1 MGESYYIGAYWLA
14 RRETPQAC
22 ARRAEALFHQ
32 LGPCEQT
39 WNRWHEAAG
48 SFAEAHR
55 LRFQPESGAFE
66 KLFERKAN
74 RVGDGFRFWLWAG
87 DHPEEAASV
96 SVACGSSTPFVNSM
110 CVLTPPS
117 EGSVASRIQTV
128 SAMTGALRAMVLA
141 WEPEWGI
148 ATSSAHRDAAGSSS
162 KPGTFTGWV
171 MYFSRQ
177 RGTVP
182 PLPRP
187 VRVEPIGNLGTLV
200 VLTPERFSVSNP
212 EHVAL
217 ATRVQSLLNE
227 AGLLR
232 PLRPEKTE
240 ARPP

>member
-22 ARRAEALFHQ
+22 ASRAEAFFRE

-39 WNRWHEAAG
+39 WSRWHETAG
-48 SFAEAHR
+48 SFAEAR
-55 LRFQPESGAFE
+55 ALRFQPEHGAFE
-66 KLFERKAN
+66 GLFGRKAN
-74 RVGDGFRFWLWAG
+74 RVGDGFNFWLWAG
-87 DHPEEAASV
+87 DPPEEATSV

-117 EGSVASRIQTV
+117 AGSVASRVQTV
-128 SAMTGALRAMVLA
+128 SVMTNALRAMVLA
-141 WEPEWGI
+141 WEPEWGV
-148 ATSSAHRDAAGSSS
+148 ATSSDHRDAVWPSP

-171 MYFSRQ
+171 TYVSRH

-182 PLPRP
+182 PLPGP
-187 VRVEPIGNLGTLV
+187 VRVEPVEDKGALV
-200 VLTPERFSVSNP
+200 VLTPERFTVSNP

-217 ATRVQSLLNE
+217 ADRVQTLLAG